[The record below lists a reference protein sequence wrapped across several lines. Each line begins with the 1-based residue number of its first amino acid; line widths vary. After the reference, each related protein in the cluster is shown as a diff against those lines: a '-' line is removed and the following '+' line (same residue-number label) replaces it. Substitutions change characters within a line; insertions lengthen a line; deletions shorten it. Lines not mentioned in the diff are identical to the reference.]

1 MIIFINIAD
10 FFSCNYFSK
19 LYLLPF
25 TVLIIK
31 VTKMA
36 TEKELE
42 IDSNHSNSSNL
53 EETFSGKDTIDLDK
67 AKDDNFYRKS
77 NDKVNYDTNQN
88 SVLKS
93 EVPETS
99 KYQNRLSSSSENKLD
114 DAHNNKLCRN
124 NSYEN
129 FTHHSLSKPRSLM
142 ETLLVAKMEA
152 ATLKTNPNDIMKPLL
167 LRMDST
173 DSTSSFGSV
182 SSSNLGSDICRC
194 DDCLLGIA
202 DHFASDESSGK
213 RKVRNYFPVSY

>member
-1 MIIFINIAD
+1 
-10 FFSCNYFSK
+10 
-19 LYLLPF
+19 
-25 TVLIIK
+25 
-31 VTKMA
+31 MA

-42 IDSNHSNSSNL
+42 IDSNHSNSGNL
-53 EETFSGKDTIDLDK
+53 EETFSKNDTIDLDK
-67 AKDDNFYRKS
+67 AKDDNFYRES

-93 EVPETS
+93 DVPETS
-99 KYQNRLSSSSENKLD
+99 KYQRSLSSSSENKVED
-114 DAHNNKLCRN
+114 GHSIKLCRN

-129 FTHHSLSKPRSLM
+129 FTHHALSKPRSLM

-152 ATLKTNPNDIMKPLL
+152 ATLKANANDLMKPLL

-182 SSSNLGSDICRC
+182 SSSNLGSEFCRC

-202 DHFASDESSGK
+202 DHFASDETASGK
-213 RKVRNYFPVSY
+213 RKVLSEGKIKLKFSGE